1 MTQHF
6 HLVENL
12 TSPPLKRAAYSDRTA
27 WIMAV
32 MSALAYVRFEEPTS
46 MEELA
51 TRLARETEERK
62 ILQSLTELLA
72 AENRD
77 QLMQSLKDDLQAMGF
92 ELVKTYNISIP
103 LVADTQA
110 FLARLNVEGREPL
123 LVLAFRGTETNKAAD
138 IKADI
143 SANPMQIGPEIGDHK
158 VHEGFYQAFQAVET
172 LVLKDL
178 DKPENKPLPLYITG
192 HGSGG
197 ALAVVA
203 TYCLASDRIAACYT
217 YGAPRV
223 GNREFGLGIKPPIY
237 RVVNAADLVPRLP
250 PSFLIEG
257 LTLLLRWLPVIPYN
271 QKMAGFLDKYR
282 HYRHHGD
289 LRYLTAATRKAP
301 EAGDPATYPG
311 LEVIAN
317 PAQLSRWFWCFKRWV
332 ASGGRA
338 AINDHSVAT
347 YMEKLAH
354 WGVKRVQNQK

>member
-32 MSALAYVRFEEPTS
+32 MSTLAYVKFEQSAPV
-46 MEELA
+46 EELA
-51 TRLARETEERK
+51 KKLVKETDERK

-110 FLARLNVEGREPL
+110 FLARLNVKGREPL

-143 SANPMQIGPEIGDHK
+143 SANPMQVGRERGDHK
-158 VHEGFYQAFQAVET
+158 VHEGFYQAFQAVEA
-172 LVLKDL
+172 LIRKDL
-178 DKPENKPLPLYITG
+178 DNPEHASLPLYITG
-192 HGSGG
+192 HSLGG

-203 TYCLASDRIAACYT
+203 TYCLASDSIAACYT

-223 GNREFGLGIKPPIY
+223 GNRAFGLDIKPPIY

-250 PSFLIEG
+250 PSFFIEG
-257 LTLLLRWLPVIPYN
+257 LTLLLRWLPVIPYS

-289 LRYLTAATRKAP
+289 LRYLTAATRTAP
-301 EAGDPATYPG
+301 EAGAPATYPG
-311 LEVIAN
+311 LEVIAS
-317 PAQLSRWFWCFKRWV
+317 PAQSSRWFWCFKRWV

-338 AINDHSVAT
+338 AINDHNVAI
-347 YMEKLAH
+347 YVEKLAH
-354 WGVKRVQNQK
+354 WGIRRT

>member
-6 HLVENL
+6 HLVEDL
-12 TSPPLKRAAYSDRTA
+12 TRPPLKRAAYSDRTA

-32 MSALAYVRFEEPTS
+32 MSALAYVRFEQPTPLG
-46 MEELA
+46 ELA
-51 TRLARETEERK
+51 EKLVKEVDERK
-62 ILQSLTELLA
+62 ILQSLTGLLA

-92 ELVKTYNISIP
+92 ELVKTYNISIL

-123 LVLAFRGTETNKAAD
+123 LVLAFRGTEFKAAD
-138 IKADI
+138 IKTDVF
-143 SANPMQIGPEIGDHK
+143 ANPMQIDPEREGHK
-158 VHEGFYQAFQAVET
+158 VHEGFYQAFQAVEA
-172 LVLKDL
+172 LVREDL
-178 DKPENKPLPLYITG
+178 DKPEYASLPLYITG
-192 HGSGG
+192 HSLGG

-203 TYCLASDRIAACYT
+203 TYCLASDSIAACYT
-217 YGAPRV
+217 YGSPRV

-250 PSFLIEG
+250 PSYLLEV
-257 LTLLLRWLPVIPYN
+257 LTLLLRWLPVIPHN

-289 LRYLTAATRKAP
+289 LRYLTAAIRKEP
-301 EAGDPATYPG
+301 EEGHPATYPG
-311 LEVIAN
+311 LKVIAN
-317 PAQLSRWFWCFKRWV
+317 PAQLSRWFWCCKRWV
-332 ASGGRA
+332 ASRGRA

-347 YMEKLAH
+347 YVEKLAH
-354 WGVKRVQNQK
+354 WGVQRLSK